1 MSLKMDRADQLYL
14 EDFGYEQA
22 GVNEVLQQWEMCCW
36 EIGYRCLQ
44 RLEMSL
50 SNIHRVGVCR
60 SRSTCSSTQLLLN
73 SVRNQINKDL
83 NTCKGETRR
92 KQSVLLG

>member
-36 EIGYRCLQ
+36 GIGYGCL
-44 RLEMSL
+44 
-50 SNIHRVGVCR
+50 
-60 SRSTCSSTQLLLN
+60 
-73 SVRNQINKDL
+73 
-83 NTCKGETRR
+83 
-92 KQSVLLG
+92 